1 MIKINPVCHTLKIN
15 SFKKVNPTFKNA
27 TDSFVFENK
36 NIDKKPLIQRGIIEK
51 KQNIND
57 FFDEFSALFFNDDRK
72 RELASQLKE
81 GKISFSTNIY
91 SDFKNPYSATRID
104 LDENK
109 STAFNLLKLK
119 EPVSKGYGIGI
130 NFSKFQNP
138 IDEIKNINSF
148 FKSKENNYNRP
159 PAFIGLLNVDH
170 PMIMDFISLKNNAN
184 YSDWCFDLSVVLPDT
199 FFEKLEKN
207 EDITLKDGNKIKAEK
222 IYSNLILSINKKGE
236 PGIIFSNKT
245 DYVCD
250 CCAAKE
256 LKSGE
261 NLTLGQINVS
271 KFYNQ
276 EFDFEALKQSTSV
289 LNSALKMLD
298 DNASIGIL
306 GYQEL
311 LNKAKI
317 EYGSDEALIL
327 LENILKTIKSQN
339 ASITLSPTGTTSRIL
354 KTTPSMETDL
364 IDYKKQLKTLEI
376 AQKQIDGQISNT
388 IKITQNESEKEI
400 DEIIKMAKQTGL
412 KAITI
417 FKAQ

>member
-1 MIKINPVCHTLKIN
+1 MIKINPVCHILKIS
-15 SFKKVNPTFKNA
+15 SFKKNNPTFKNV

-36 NIDKKPLIQRGIIEK
+36 NLDKKPLIQRGIIEK
-51 KQNIND
+51 NQNIND
-57 FFDEFSALFFNDDRK
+57 FFDEFSSVFFSDDRK
-72 RELASQLKE
+72 KELVNQLKE
-81 GKISFSTNIY
+81 GKISFSTNVY

-109 STAFNLLKLK
+109 STAFNILKLK
-119 EPVSKGYGIGI
+119 VPVSRGCGIGI

-148 FKSKENNYNRP
+148 FKTKEKNYNRP

-184 YSDWCFDLSVVLPDT
+184 YSDWCFDLSVVLSDS

-207 EDITLKDGNKIKAEK
+207 EDIVLKDGNKIKAEK
-222 IYSNLILSINKKGE
+222 IYSNLISSINKKGE
-236 PGIIFSNKT
+236 PGIIFSNKP

-256 LKSGE
+256 LKSSE

-276 EFDFEALKQSTSV
+276 EFDFEALKKSASI
-289 LNSALKMLD
+289 LNSSLKILD
-298 DNASIGIL
+298 NNASIGIL
-306 GYQEL
+306 GYQDL
-311 LNKAKI
+311 LNKAEI
-317 EYGSDEALIL
+317 EYGSEQALIL

-339 ASITLSPTGTTSRIL
+339 ASIALSPTGSTSQIL
-354 KTTPSMETDL
+354 KTTPSIETDL
-364 IDYKKQLKTLEI
+364 IDYKKQLKTLET

-388 IKITQNESEKEI
+388 IKINQNEGEKEI
-400 DEIIKMAKQTGL
+400 DEIIKTAKQTGL

-417 FKAQ
+417 FKIQ